1 VITEEGMRKILEL
14 LLLETPGHSEP
25 DFRGP
30 VNMDFWSREHGP
42 LIAIST
48 NANIIKD
55 LYRHLQTK
63 IILAERG

>member
-1 VITEEGMRKILEL
+1 MITEEGMLEILGL
-14 LLLETPGHSEP
+14 LLRETPGHSEP

-30 VNMDFWSREHGP
+30 IGLDFWSKEHGP

-48 NANIIKD
+48 NANIIND